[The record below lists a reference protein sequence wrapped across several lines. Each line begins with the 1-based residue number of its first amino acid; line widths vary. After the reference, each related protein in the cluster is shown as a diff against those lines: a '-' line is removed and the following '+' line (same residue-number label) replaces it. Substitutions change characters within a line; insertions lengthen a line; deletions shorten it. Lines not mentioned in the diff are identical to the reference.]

1 MKQENIDLVI
11 NKANDTIF
19 NFKDVLDT
27 HFPSMYTR
35 DDVKTLLD
43 TVRAEVC
50 EELEQVCKEINE
62 GNSGGLKAI
71 KIDSSVLVEKLR
83 RSIVNTIDDFDENDI
98 SDTDFNKIINGNQ
111 IEFSYLRFDS
121 RRMSQKIIDNLE
133 ETIDGYVEELNS
145 ANGVEVED

>member
-1 MKQENIDLVI
+1 MNQENLSLVI

-43 TVRAEVC
+43 TIKAEVC

-71 KIDSSVLVEKLR
+71 KIDSNVFTEKLR
-83 RSIVNTIDDFDENDI
+83 RSIANTIDDFDEEDL
-98 SDTDFNKIINGNQ
+98 SDSDFNIRNGN
-111 IEFSYLRFDS
+111 ELELSSVRFDS
-121 RRMSQKIIDNLE
+121 RGMSQKIIDNLE
-133 ETIDGYVEELNS
+133 ETIDGYVEELNA

>member
-1 MKQENIDLVI
+1 MNQENIDLVI

-43 TVRAEVC
+43 TIKAEVC
-50 EELEQVCKEINE
+50 KELVEVCKEINE

-83 RSIVNTIDDFDENDI
+83 SSIQNTIDDFDEDDLT
-98 SDTDFNKIINGNQ
+98 DTDFNIRNGN
-111 IEFSYLRFDS
+111 ELELSSASFDS
-121 RRMSQKIIDNLE
+121 RGMSQKIIDNLE
-133 ETIDGYVEELNS
+133 ETIDGYVEELNA